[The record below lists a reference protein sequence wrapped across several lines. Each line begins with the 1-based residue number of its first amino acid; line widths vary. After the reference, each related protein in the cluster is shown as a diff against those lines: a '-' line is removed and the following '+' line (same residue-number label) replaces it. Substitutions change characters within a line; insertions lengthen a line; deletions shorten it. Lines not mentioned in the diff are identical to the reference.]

1 MSTLNLPVKLGFK
14 NMAGIDVRKT
24 FSIFLCFF
32 MKQLIRGGDAFY
44 LFGVFFSEIQAAP
57 LWSIFS
63 AETLLV
69 WMESALAQQHFI
81 RPSSLSGDP
90 SNVTIR
96 LLASSGQQAIS
107 VFNVVSFSAPKN
119 KTDQGATIGS
129 MSLSSLLSFDKSS
142 IFWSPRSIGAQDLL
156 LASLTPGDVPRTA
169 GIDSN
174 SACFKCVPSM
184 YKN

>member
-1 MSTLNLPVKLGFK
+1 MSTLNLPVKLGWNRRAEDFFHFF
-14 NMAGIDVRKT
+14 V
-24 FSIFLCFF
+24 FF

-96 LLASSGQQAIS
+96 LLLQAGS
-107 VFNVVSFSAPKN
+107 RPFLY
-119 KTDQGATIGS
+119 S
-129 MSLSSLLSFDKSS
+129 MSYHFQHPKT
-142 IFWSPRSIGAQDLL
+142 RQTKGRQ
-156 LASLTPGDVPRTA
+156 
-169 GIDSN
+169 
-174 SACFKCVPSM
+174 
-184 YKN
+184 

>member
-1 MSTLNLPVKLGFK
+1 MWGLMISGQDTKDVNFEPVKLGFK

-24 FSIFLCFF
+24 FSMFFSCFF

-57 LWSIFS
+57 LWSTFS

-81 RPSSLSGDP
+81 RPSSLSGDS

-129 MSLSSLLSFDKSS
+129 MSLSSYCPLTNHPFFGHRGQSVLRTF
-142 IFWSPRSIGAQDLL
+142 
-156 LASLTPGDVPRTA
+156 SLQV
-169 GIDSN
+169 
-174 SACFKCVPSM
+174 
-184 YKN
+184 